1 MTLTVS
7 QPCLDFTELGL
18 TSTAAASAH
27 LKFCCQE
34 KHVSARVPTLD
45 RGDPSLPS
53 PASPPPPTPRAPGV
67 FLGSRGCLDSPHP
80 AQPAL
85 PWGVD
90 TPSHPA
96 HRRLTHVG
104 RGLLEADIPGEALIH
119 TDTER
124 TQGYPGGTGEG
135 TWPGLGL
142 PCYLSVPSR
151 KGPQASRG
159 LPEPLSS
166 AMPHVLLLS
175 SPGATASGKGQTT
188 KHLESPQTGCGLLS
202 AVKPGA
208 PGSGFCWVL
217 VPGSDVISW
226 VRRRGPFHKAPQANL
241 WVSVCSP
248 RPLGHVQAQ

>member
-27 LKFCCQE
+27 LKFCCRQ

-53 PASPPPPTPRAPGV
+53 PPPPPPPPHPPPPRARGV
-67 FLGSRGCLDSPHP
+67 FLGSRCCLDSPHR
-80 AQPAL
+80 AHPAL

-90 TPSHPA
+90 TASHPA
-96 HRRLTHVG
+96 HRLLTHIG
-104 RGLLEADIPGEALIH
+104 RGLLEADIPREALIH
-119 TDTER
+119 TDRER
-124 TQGYPGGTGEG
+124 TQGSPGGMGEG

-188 KHLESPQTGCGLLS
+188 KHLESPPTGCGLLS
-202 AVKPGA
+202 AVKPGD

-217 VPGSDVISW
+217 LPGSDVISR
-226 VRRRGPFHKAPQANL
+226 V
-241 WVSVCSP
+241 P
-248 RPLGHVQAQ
+248 R